1 MIIKK
6 VTRRILAFTLALT
19 LMLALAS
26 TASAT
31 TVYWTSADGTS
42 NQATVKKSGGL
53 VLCISAHYGCHHLPA
68 RSWYCQF
75 GNLAY
80 WVLCIL

>member
-31 TVYWTSADGTS
+31 TVYWTSTDGTS
-42 NQATVKKSGGL
+42 NQATVKKWGTGIMYISPLRMPPFAGTKL
-53 VLCISAHYGCHHLPA
+53 VLPV
-68 RSWYCQF
+68 W
-75 GNLAY
+75 
-80 WVLCIL
+80 